1 MAESIV
7 QYIILRTDLK
17 WPLGAIAAQACHASI
32 AAIHLFKD
40 EKETVE
46 YLEELDRMH
55 KVVLEAKDEETLTN
69 LSKDLT
75 ASGVQHKLWI
85 EQPENI
91 PVSLATRPYTKSTV
105 QSFFKHL
112 KLCRNKVS

>member
-55 KVVLEAKDEETLTN
+55 KVVLE
-69 LSKDLT
+69 DLVNER
-75 ASGVQHKLWI
+75 SHLP
-85 EQPENI
+85 QPI
-91 PVSLATRPYTKSTV
+91 WVLRILGIFV
-105 QSFFKHL
+105 DQSE
-112 KLCRNKVS
+112 RSSEAGEIY